1 MVDDSVGYR
10 KPPKHSQF
18 KKGVSGNRRG
28 RPKRKPLAASETI
41 DSVLNATAEYRERG
55 QTKAATRRELT
66 IKTHVN
72 LALKGDV
79 KSAETLLKL
88 RAHAQRHGDTGV
100 QRILMNDWLPDHPGQ
115 TGEQKTREFAS
126 KNESELPDW
135 WAQKDGTD
143 TSGAGSQ
150 LLPEPE
156 SQKQSSKG

>member
-10 KPPKHSQF
+10 KPPKDFQF
-18 KKGVSGNRRG
+18 KKGASGNRRG

-88 RAHAQRHGDTGV
+88 RAHAQRYGDAGV
-100 QRILMNDWLPDHPGQ
+100 QKILMTDWLPDNPGQ
-115 TGEQKTREFAS
+115 TGEQKTREFAT
-126 KNESELPDW
+126 KNEAELPDW
-135 WAQKDGTD
+135 WAEGGSDD
-143 TSGAGSQ
+143 PSGAGSQ
-150 LLPEPE
+150 PLPEPE
-156 SQKQSSKG
+156 SQKHPTKG